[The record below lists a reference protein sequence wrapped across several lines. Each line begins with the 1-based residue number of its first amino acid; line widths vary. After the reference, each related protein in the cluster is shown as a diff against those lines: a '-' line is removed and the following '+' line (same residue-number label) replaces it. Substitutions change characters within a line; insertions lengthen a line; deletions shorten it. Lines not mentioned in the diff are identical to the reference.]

1 MTRIKTK
8 RNRVVA
14 DDPEPGDIAVQV
26 AWQAPVG
33 DGLHSRYLELPWMR
47 ISDYD
52 EIVEWAVG
60 FADCLTHPIYVLPLN
75 HRDILDSIRSGR
87 FAKVIANLSDPERR
101 EMHQLLCDAC
111 VAIMRD
117 CDDPDVRAAAY
128 QHLQALGV
136 VSSIAS
142 AET

>member
-1 MTRIKTK
+1 MPCIKTK

-26 AWQAPVG
+26 AWRAPVG
-33 DGLHSRYLELPWMR
+33 DGVHERYLELPYMP

-60 FADCLTHPIYVLPLN
+60 FADHLDHPIIVLPLN
-75 HRDILDSIRSGR
+75 HLDILHTIRAGR
-87 FAKVIANLSDPERR
+87 YPKVFANLAEAEQR
-101 EMHQLLCDAC
+101 ELQHLLVDAC

-117 CDDPDVRAAAY
+117 CDDPDVRAEAY

-136 VSSIAS
+136 VSSVVG

>member
-33 DGLHSRYLELPWMR
+33 DGVRERYLQLPWMP

-52 EIVEWAVG
+52 EIVAWAVG
-60 FADCLTHPIYVLPLN
+60 IADYLTHPIYVLPLN
-75 HRDILDSIRSGR
+75 HRDILDTIRVGR
-87 FAKVIANLSDPERR
+87 YPKIFASLGEPERR
-101 EMHQLLCDAC
+101 EMHQLLVDAC

-117 CDDPDVRAAAY
+117 CDDPAVRAEAY

-136 VSSIAS
+136 VSSVVG
-142 AET
+142 AEA

>member
-26 AWQAPVG
+26 AWQAPVR
-33 DGLHSRYLELPWMR
+33 DGLHSRYLELPWMP

-60 FADCLTHPIYVLPLN
+60 FADCLAHPIYVLPLN
-75 HRDILDSIRSGR
+75 HGDILDSIRFGR
-87 FAKVIANLSDPERR
+87 CAKVFANLSDPERR
-101 EMHQLLCDAC
+101 EMHRLLGDAC
-111 VAIMRD
+111 VALMRD
-117 CDDPDVRAAAY
+117 CDDPAVRAAAY
-128 QHLQALGV
+128 QHLQALSV
-136 VSSIAS
+136 VSSVVG